1 MSQNSCPVSCWIC
14 NSDVFESKALNL
26 DRHIVTTTLC
36 LSAGTV
42 VFIGQVWDLKVIS
55 FDAKL
60 ELKNKVHSKKY
71 SACVDLKMCSN
82 SFCLQVS
89 MTQTRIQS
97 DKLLV
102 IDLCLMGSVSW

>member
-1 MSQNSCPVSCWIC
+1 MIFFHRIEISCHLSFLMSQNSCPVSCWIC

-60 ELKNKVHSKKY
+60 ELKNKVHSKKIF
-71 SACVDLKMCSN
+71 SMC
-82 SFCLQVS
+82 
-89 MTQTRIQS
+89 
-97 DKLLV
+97 
-102 IDLCLMGSVSW
+102 